1 MRDVGREAKGFRE
14 VGWGKKIVFPRESNR
29 TIVCIVSNDNS
40 GKRLPSAIIRATM
53 KLYVR

>member
-1 MRDVGREAKGFRE
+1 MRDAGCGAKGYR
-14 VGWGKKIVFPRESNR
+14 GWGEGKKIVFPRESNR